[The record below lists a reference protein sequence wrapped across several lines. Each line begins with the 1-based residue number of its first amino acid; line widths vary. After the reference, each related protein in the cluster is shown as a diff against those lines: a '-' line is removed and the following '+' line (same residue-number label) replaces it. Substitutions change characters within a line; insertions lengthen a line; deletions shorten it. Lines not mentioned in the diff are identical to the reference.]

1 MTNDDVD
8 DVRAG
13 LSSLRKSMESMQTV
27 RQAVTNL
34 PESHDKRDA
43 EIALIHAE
51 NMAAVA
57 ERMFR
62 SVVAESREARK
73 PASDPYAGWTAG
85 LEPDVE

>member
-1 MTNDDVD
+1 MISDDID
-8 DVRAG
+8 DIRAG
-13 LSSLRKSMESMQTV
+13 LNSLRKSMESMQTV
-27 RQAVTNL
+27 RQAVTNM

-62 SVVAESREARK
+62 SALAESREARK
-73 PASDPYAGWTAG
+73 SANGPYADWTSD
-85 LEPDVE
+85 LEPEVE